1 MQLEYTV
8 LPIPVSESEVNF
20 LTNRDGQRLATIK
33 SKSRVISIE
42 PVTIQPGN
50 KHFLEITGLVSDVET
65 AKVLIQDDLEFNR
78 KAKEMSAEI
87 TKLDIK
93 VSHMHLG
100 YGDRRPERTAGVDE
114 PRDKNKNFQ
123 RGAGGG
129 AGGGGGSGGVDRD
142 RRIGTGGER
151 NQRNDTSRSNG
162 DMRRSSAQQ
171 GSGAAPSSRK
181 P

>member
-65 AKVLIQDDLEFNR
+65 AKVLIQYDLEFNR
-78 KAKEMSAEI
+78 KANVCSA
-87 TKLDIK
+87 K
-93 VSHMHLG
+93 S
-100 YGDRRPERTAGVDE
+100 
-114 PRDKNKNFQ
+114 
-123 RGAGGG
+123 
-129 AGGGGGSGGVDRD
+129 
-142 RRIGTGGER
+142 
-151 NQRNDTSRSNG
+151 
-162 DMRRSSAQQ
+162 
-171 GSGAAPSSRK
+171 
-181 P
+181 